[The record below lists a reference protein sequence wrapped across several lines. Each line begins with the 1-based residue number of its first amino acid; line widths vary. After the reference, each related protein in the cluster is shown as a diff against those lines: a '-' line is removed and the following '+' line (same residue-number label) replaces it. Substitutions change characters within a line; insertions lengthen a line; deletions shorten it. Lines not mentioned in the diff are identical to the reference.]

1 MPTRRRSNR
10 TEKKFGLL
18 DSVAIGTGSIV
29 AVGVF
34 IVGAMAINYAGES
47 VLASILIAAVLAIIS
62 GICLTQLSSVVSKD
76 GGIYEYTRAYN
87 PLLGF
92 VAGLLGISAL
102 VAFAA
107 AVAIRTVTYLNVLFF
122 TGMTLLEST
131 SLAIA
136 FMIIGAILVISHLKF
151 SMKSL
156 LALIT
161 LSVFAVLVAL
171 FFASGRID
179 LNSLNLSM
187 SMSNYVDVLFAAGL
201 AYLGLSGFNLIPR
214 SRSHIADPDK
224 TIAKATVLSI
234 ILLSILYVVFATAMV
249 SLLSHMAVGNVGP
262 LLEKTYLGSVWLI
275 GLMSAVRVAALL
287 GIISLCFLIAS
298 KMMQSM
304 SESKDLLYSLK
315 KVNSNGRPADA
326 IVLCLFISIMLGL
339 TVSSGLLVYFA
350 AAAMIVAFIFVEIAA
365 LGMSLKKRRDAKVKA
380 SLMGSGLFFIIPVI
394 GIIGNAAVFLCI
406 GLAPALAVLLI
417 IFISALHFRFIRDR
431 LPRKTIARN
440 PVAVSGSGGDFI
452 K

>member
-1 MPTRRRSNR
+1 M
-10 TEKKFGLL
+10 
-18 DSVAIGTGSIV
+18 
-29 AVGVF
+29 
-34 IVGAMAINYAGES
+34 
-47 VLASILIAAVLAIIS
+47 
-62 GICLTQLSSVVSKD
+62 
-76 GGIYEYTRAYN
+76 
-87 PLLGF
+87 
-92 VAGLLGISAL
+92 
-102 VAFAA
+102 
-107 AVAIRTVTYLNVLFF
+107 
-122 TGMTLLEST
+122 
-131 SLAIA
+131 
-136 FMIIGAILVISHLKF
+136 
-151 SMKSL
+151 
-156 LALIT
+156 
-161 LSVFAVLVAL
+161 
-171 FFASGRID
+171 
-179 LNSLNLSM
+179 
-187 SMSNYVDVLFAAGL
+187 
-201 AYLGLSGFNLIPR
+201 
-214 SRSHIADPDK
+214 
-224 TIAKATVLSI
+224 LSI